1 MACREEF
8 RLVSPTPSVREIRST
23 EMALTIRIP
32 RRGKRVSVSLRPEC
46 PLVAEVF
53 LAVLPVAVLP
63 VAVSQAVHPVQL
75 REEASRVELPAVDL
89 RGAFD
94 SSPRGLSQART
105 TRASAGCVDN
115 RRRLCRF
122 DFNGHFHFSGRRPFA
137 RRTT

>member
-1 MACREEF
+1 
-8 RLVSPTPSVREIRST
+8 
-23 EMALTIRIP
+23 MALTIRIP

-53 LAVLPVAVLP
+53 LAV
-63 VAVSQAVHPVQL
+63 HPVEL

-105 TRASAGCVDN
+105 TRASAGCGDN

-122 DFNGHFHFSGRRPFA
+122 HFNGHFHFSGRRPFA

>member
-23 EMALTIRIP
+23 EMVLTIRIL

-53 LAVLPVAVLP
+53 LAVLPVE
-63 VAVSQAVHPVQL
+63 L

>member
-1 MACREEF
+1 
-8 RLVSPTPSVREIRST
+8 
-23 EMALTIRIP
+23 MALTIRIP

-53 LAVLPVAVLP
+53 LAV
-63 VAVSQAVHPVQL
+63 HPVEL

-122 DFNGHFHFSGRRPFA
+122 HFNGHFHFSGRRPFA

>member
-1 MACREEF
+1 
-8 RLVSPTPSVREIRST
+8 
-23 EMALTIRIP
+23 MALTIRIP

-63 VAVSQAVHPVQL
+63 VAVSQAVHPVEL

-94 SSPRGLSQART
+94 NQSPRSVSSQNNE
-105 TRASAGCVDN
+105 SL
-115 RRRLCRF
+115 RRL
-122 DFNGHFHFSGRRPFA
+122 RRQPAEALAVPF
-137 RRTT
+137 